1 MSLCWLGLGSS
12 AGTAMLSAAEHS
24 GPWYGD
30 WKYMGE
36 NLLHE
41 KIWSVYASFKVM
53 GSTAN
58 TIIRL
63 NAWKHLLLIYLHEH
77 TSDLFHLISF
87 LPVIEVDKWLGMW
100 KIRQIWPGFVFCNE
114 VPCCVL
120 AVKHAAVFKRNCGW
134 AYCDF
139 HLSFSE
145 SCELAL
151 GFYQSICKWRKWR
164 HPSPSLNHMPGTSRW
179 VSPSS
184 TSHSF
189 KIISKLRDGSR
200 L

>member
-1 MSLCWLGLGSS
+1 MLALQCYLLLNTVVPGTVTENTWGKICCMKIYDLCMIALRWW
-12 AGTAMLSAAEHS
+12 AAQQ
-24 GPWYGD
+24 
-30 WKYMGE
+30 
-36 NLLHE
+36 
-41 KIWSVYASFKVM
+41 
-53 GSTAN
+53 
-58 TIIRL
+58 IIRL

-100 KIRQIWPGFVFCNE
+100 KIRQIWPGFVFCNK
-114 VPCCVL
+114 VPGCVL
-120 AVKHAAVFKRNCGW
+120 AVKHAAVFKRNRGW